1 MSAEKILNIKQNP
14 SVLITPEVDS
24 KKHTG
29 RVDINHLLDRVRRKK
44 EEENK
49 TKFTILIFFL
59 VFILVSG
66 AILTF

>member
-24 KKHTG
+24 KKHSG
-29 RVDINHLLDRVRRKK
+29 RVDINHLLDRVRREK

-59 VFILVSG
+59 AFILVSG

>member
-29 RVDINHLLDRVRRKK
+29 RVDINHLLDRVRREK

>member
-1 MSAEKILNIKQNP
+1 MSAEKILNIKQKP

>member
-1 MSAEKILNIKQNP
+1 MSAEKILNIKQKP

-29 RVDINHLLDRVRRKK
+29 RVDINHLLDRVRREK

>member
-24 KKHTG
+24 KKHSG
-29 RVDINHLLDRVRRKK
+29 RVDINHLLDRVRKEK
-44 EEENK
+44 EEEYK
-49 TKFTILIFFL
+49 TKFTIFIFFL
-59 VFILVSG
+59 AFVIVAG